1 MCNPAAELA
10 ARTLLLTVPQRY
22 DRPAVALQHEAPQY
36 KVPRLMVFPRH
47 FLGSEGQLHV
57 ISPIFTVATGDRL
70 DQHSSFKQLEFIK
83 VDFLVQEQF

>member
-1 MCNPAAELA
+1 
-10 ARTLLLTVPQRY
+10 
-22 DRPAVALQHEAPQY
+22 
-36 KVPRLMVFPRH
+36 MVFPRH